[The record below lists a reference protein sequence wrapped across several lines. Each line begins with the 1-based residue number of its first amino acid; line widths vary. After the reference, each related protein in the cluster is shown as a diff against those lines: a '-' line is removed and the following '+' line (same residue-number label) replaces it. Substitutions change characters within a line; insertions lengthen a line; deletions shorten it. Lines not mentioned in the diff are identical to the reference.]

1 MGEENKKVRE
11 WKYHFLY
18 KVVNVKNGKYYI
30 GIHSTNNLDDGY
42 LGSGTRLK
50 KSIQY
55 HGRNSHEREILEFFE
70 TREDVLIKEF
80 DVVNE
85 VLLKDPKCMNLSI
98 GGKGFKELSEKFFE
112 SSAAR
117 GKKGAEVFAKKMK
130 EDLEFRNKF
139 IQSIREGG
147 RKGNESFKKRITED
161 EEFRKSFVEKAKE
174 SNKNNLRGF
183 CKNPKDYGKT
193 FEGHSHTEE
202 VKRSIGEK
210 NSLHQQGEKNS
221 QFGTIWVNKEG
232 KNKKIKKEEKEK
244 YLEDGW
250 TMGINHEIF
259 SNPKGKKLL
268 DKELVLQIR
277 DLLERGI
284 SGRKISSDLG
294 IGRTTI
300 EKIRRGESYSY
311 YKK

>member
-1 MGEENKKVRE
+1 MGNKKSKNNRE

-18 KVVNVKNGKYYI
+18 KVTNVENGKYYI
-30 GIHSTNNLDDGY
+30 GVHSTDNLEDGY
-42 LGSGTRLK
+42 LGSGNRII

-55 HGRNSHEREILEFFE
+55 YGRKSHKREILEFFE
-70 TREDVLIKEF
+70 TREDAYNKESE
-80 DVVNE
+80 VVNE
-85 VLLKDPKCMNLSI
+85 NLLEDPKCLNLSLGGI
-98 GGKGFKELSEKFFE
+98 GLVKEQC
-112 SSAAR
+112 AR
-117 GKKGAEVFAKKMK
+117 LF
-130 EDLEFRNKF
+130 
-139 IQSIREGG
+139 G

-259 SNPKGKKLL
+259 SNTKGKKLL

>member
-1 MGEENKKVRE
+1 MGKKNKKVKKE
-11 WKYHFLY
+11 WKFHFLY
-18 KVVNVKNGKYYI
+18 RVINVENEKYYI
-30 GIHSTNNLDDGY
+30 GVHSTDNLDDGY

-55 HGRNSHEREILEFFE
+55 HGRKSHEREILEFFGA
-70 TREDVLIKEF
+70 REDAYNRESE
-80 DVVNE
+80 VVNE
-85 VLLKDPKCMNLSI
+85 NLLKDPKCLNLSLGGI
-98 GGKGFKELSEKFFE
+98 GLAKEEYARLFGKIGNENFKKRL
-112 SSAAR
+112 
-117 GKKGAEVFAKKMK
+117 K
-130 EDLEFRNKF
+130 EEEEFRN
-139 IQSIREGG
+139 
-147 RKGNESFKKRITED
+147 N
-161 EEFRKSFVEKAKE
+161 FVEKCKE
-174 SNKNNLRGF
+174 SNRNNLRGF

-232 KNKKIKKEEKEK
+232 KNKKIKKEERGK

-284 SGRKISSDLG
+284 SGRKISSDLC